1 MDNNEDWKEL
11 EKWSKDDEERKIDR
25 YGGIDLSKV
34 NIEKE
39 RKKVDIVSKILDKMT
54 IILRVLRILGIVLL
68 IIVLFIFM
76 INTYSGIK

>member
-1 MDNNEDWKEL
+1 MDNNDDWKEL
-11 EKWSKDDEERKIDR
+11 EKWSKDDEERKFDR

-39 RKKVDIVSKILDKMT
+39 RKKVNIVSKILDKMT
-54 IILRVLRILGIVLL
+54 TILRILRVIGIILL